1 MTFVKATLSD
11 GGWWFK
17 IILTSVPAARRGSRL
32 DAAAQPRLPGTAQ
45 PRTAQR
51 SGRPPLWVVNRKLRH
66 KSSVK
71 GKKKTPKNA
80 E

>member
-17 IILTSVPAARRGSRL
+17 IILTSIPAARHGSRL

-45 PRTAQR
+45 PRTPV
-51 SGRPPLWVVNRKLRH
+51 GRQQKVKTQKLCE
-66 KSSVK
+66 
-71 GKKKTPKNA
+71 GKKKTKTA